1 MIELAAPIAIGDD
14 GDAVTQAQQAL
25 VAAGHDIDTDGDFGP
40 LTETAVETFQASR
53 RLPVTGWIDTETGA
67 ALDRVDRRRARLLHA
82 SVPGAPWVSEVRAC
96 TGVDEVPGSA
106 DSPIIMA
113 WRMDISH
120 AFPEM
125 ASYTAGYTGDDIAWC
140 GFGLAGAMA
149 RSGIKPPYNPS
160 DDTESY
166 LWALSWAAWGQR
178 LPAPKVGCVMV
189 FEREGGGH
197 VAILE
202 KLEGWTAWI
211 RGFNQS
217 DTVNVTTRAMD
228 SSFVAAVWPEGWPL
242 VDIEGDISNAAP
254 PGSES

>member
-1 MIELAAPIAIGDD
+1 
-14 GDAVTQAQQAL
+14 
-25 VAAGHDIDTDGDFGP
+25 
-40 LTETAVETFQASR
+40 
-53 RLPVTGWIDTETGA
+53 
-67 ALDRVDRRRARLLHA
+67 
-82 SVPGAPWVSEVRAC
+82 VRAC
-96 TGVDEVPGSA
+96 TGTDEVPGSA

-149 RSGIKPPYNPS
+149 RSKIKPPYNP
-160 DDTESY
+160 DDDGECY
-166 LWALSWAAWGQR
+166 LWALSWADWGTR
-178 LPAPKVGCVMV
+178 LPSPKIGCVMV

-202 KLEGWTAWI
+202 KVEGSTFWI

-217 DTVNVTTRAMD
+217 DTVNVTTRAWD

-242 VDIEGDISNAAP
+242 VDVEGDISNTAP

>member
-1 MIELAAPIAIGDD
+1 MEA
-14 GDAVTQAQQAL
+14 
-25 VAAGHDIDTDGDFGP
+25 
-40 LTETAVETFQASR
+40 
-53 RLPVTGWIDTETGA
+53 
-67 ALDRVDRRRARLLHA
+67 
-82 SVPGAPWVSEVRAC
+82 VSEVRAC

-178 LPAPKVGCVMV
+178 LLNPKVGCVMV

-202 KLEGWTAWI
+202 KLEGSTAWI

-228 SSFVAAVWPEGWPL
+228 SSFVAAVWPADWPL
-242 VDIEGDISNAAP
+242 VEVEGDISNAAP